1 MYLAIALVV
10 TGLYNASVNKPGLL
24 TTSRARTTY
33 RVVAYVGKIGL
44 VALASPLLDRV
55 VTDTVLAAQIRLGVV
70 TGGYVLGA
78 FLRFFRNDNLPPR
91 VTVKAE

>member
-10 TGLYNASVNKPGLL
+10 TGLYNASVNKPGNL
-24 TTSRARTTY
+24 TTAGARTTY
-33 RVVAYVGKIGL
+33 RIVAYAGKISL
-44 VALASPLLDRV
+44 VLVASPLLDRV
-55 VTDTVLAAQIRLGVV
+55 VTDSVLASQIRLGAV
-70 TGGYVLGA
+70 TGGYLLGA